1 MKVYLANLDDLI
13 TERRSRDKHLV
24 WITKNGE
31 MVPIREM
38 SDSHLNNTINM
49 LERKKE
55 ENYDNLCGL
64 TIDFIS

>member
-13 TERRSRDKHLV
+13 NERRSRDKRLV

-31 MVPIREM
+31 TIPIREM

-49 LERKKE
+49 LERKQE
-55 ENYDNLCGL
+55 EHYDDLCGL